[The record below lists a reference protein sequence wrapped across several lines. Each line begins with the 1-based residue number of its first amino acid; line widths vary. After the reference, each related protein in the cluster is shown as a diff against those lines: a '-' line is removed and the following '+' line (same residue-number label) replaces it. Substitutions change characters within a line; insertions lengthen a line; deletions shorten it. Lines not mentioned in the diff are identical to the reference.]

1 MQYVCIFI
9 RKNVP
14 SKHKEMT
21 KIPVFHQVIASGF
34 GSGYCPIAPGTAGAC
49 VGTLIWWGYATIL
62 TNAYSTFLCTLII
75 VFIFTILGIWSSGIA
90 EKYWGKDPSRVVID
104 EMVGTWIA
112 LLAVP
117 NGQAWGYMLAAFI
130 LFRFFDI
137 LKPLGIRK
145 MEKLPGGYGIMA
157 DDILSG
163 IYGLIVLYAFR
174 LISA

>member
-1 MQYVCIFI
+1 MHIYSEKCSVKVQGNDKNTRISSSNSQWFRIWLLPDSARYCRGVSCYV
-9 RKNVP
+9 
-14 SKHKEMT
+14 
-21 KIPVFHQVIASGF
+21 
-34 GSGYCPIAPGTAGAC
+34 
-49 VGTLIWWGYATIL
+49 IL

-117 NGQAWGYMLAAFI
+117 NGQAWGYMLAAFV